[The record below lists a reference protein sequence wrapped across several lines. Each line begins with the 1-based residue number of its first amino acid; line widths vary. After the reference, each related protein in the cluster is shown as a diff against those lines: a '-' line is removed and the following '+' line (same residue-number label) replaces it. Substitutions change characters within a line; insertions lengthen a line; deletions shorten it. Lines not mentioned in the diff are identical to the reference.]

1 MNTLLLFGNSY
12 SHYSQR
18 VSYLGCEQ
26 MSDLAGTTVTLFLFG
41 DAHKSLYKESE
52 GSVFI
57 LYAPKVGGPDT
68 V

>member
-1 MNTLLLFGNSY
+1 
-12 SHYSQR
+12 
-18 VSYLGCEQ
+18 

-57 LYAPKVGGPDT
+57 LYAPKVRVRACSSCVCDSQS
-68 V
+68 VRVSESESVFIMCV